1 MNQKINQNEINDL
14 MYEISVLLEGVLYFA
29 GVDKKQ
35 LEAAAKSYVDAID
48 DALDGKDLKGV
59 DEVIE
64 IVKFLK
70 DSHPEF
76 FKK

>member
-1 MNQKINQNEINDL
+1 MNQNEINDL

-29 GVDKKQ
+29 GVDKKHLQ
-35 LEAAAKSYVDAID
+35 KAAEVYVEVIDEALED
-48 DALDGKDLKGV
+48 KDLKGV

-64 IVKFLK
+64 IIKFLK
-70 DSHPEF
+70 SSHPEF